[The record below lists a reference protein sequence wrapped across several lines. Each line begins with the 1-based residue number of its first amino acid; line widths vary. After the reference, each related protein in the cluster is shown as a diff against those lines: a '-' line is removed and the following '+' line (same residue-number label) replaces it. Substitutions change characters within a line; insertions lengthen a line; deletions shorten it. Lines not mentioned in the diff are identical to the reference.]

1 VRLILKFQNKMTIV
15 PVVDDEMNNY
25 GEAEWSPQPEE
36 LDRGRLNQLNPSGKI
51 RWSLRQ
57 EIEPGQLAEELAK
70 RLDNASHLLVDRLF
84 SYLSNIPTDESQRI
98 HQNGLTLPASAIGW
112 LSTQMYP
119 RSNEADPLLETQ
131 SEAAWMGASMRDRLA
146 LLKYLLPR
154 ATHLRVTSEEWPP
167 PFRKNTASNRSTDF
181 TGRDVDLS
189 NISVHSGVTM
199 ETSFNVATTPSI
211 QSFLLFYNQ
220 IQNKPRVDLQVFP
233 NLAVL
238 FLDRIPAEWV
248 VNLVSLHDKL
258 KLIRTERGCIF
269 DMTRFLFGDDEDDDD
284 PLSPKS
290 QVLTKLTYMKINY
303 AALGEMS
310 GLRRG
315 NRRQES
321 DDLTANTRIT
331 RPPPLSRLPN
341 LVSLS
346 LAHNEIR
353 TVKTALAGLASLS
366 NLSRLDLA
374 YNQICTMKGA
384 NRLLGNIK
392 TLVLTG
398 NSLTNVVGLEKLY
411 SLETLYLGHN
421 ELGDVA
427 DIAGLGKLP
436 ELMNLFVNDNP
447 FVEKDPVRYRVCVLD
462 LFKST
467 RFYSL
472 LPGATYRQLLQIL
485 PVLDGTPATKRELV
499 GLKSLTFRQALPPIE
514 TPETQ
519 GHAETELDLEPGL
532 ESTPQSAVIIEQSM
546 ATPVIRSRRVTRKS
560 RRGRA
565 VVSDGQPQHQAESNS
580 ALPLKP
586 LELPKIEFSTQDVI
600 ASMALQTEPK
610 HKQVKTRGSVSL
622 EPYEGLTHLSF
633 VSISTVIQDE
643 DSIHNMLTDTDI
655 LLDQAQAAI
664 DAADLFDYHDDETTL
679 LDNYCATSYIPQLR
693 QATDSEPSATLDES
707 ESTQAPRNEAVISES
722 VPTAQVGSKQKT
734 NARWFST
741 SSSNLDEVTPIRGAK
756 SEKQNSSIN
765 PFDDEHQEN
774 ARSLPMNLDFGLKSP
789 STGTDFLPRPSVAFP
804 EGVWEDEIS
813 LPSSLGTDRLSH
825 TDFLSEDRYREAEK
839 ATVYDGPE
847 GYKKLSVVVNLELY
861 FSLFVFPSK
870 PLDASNRFELDEDL
884 SSMAIDASPRIQ
896 LRPVDRKVAHNAT
909 KEALSSTKLANLG
922 ETFKKV
928 WQEDVIACGKS
939 AARRVAPDKKLR
951 RGFHGDPLFLDG
963 SICFTAECRKIIICT
978 SDAAIYLV
986 PGYDPVSMKLV
997 ESSSER
1003 KFPSPIPQEA
1013 LFQNGIWPHALARLP
1028 IETLKRI
1035 TIGFSFQ
1042 RLILHFAPS
1051 SSVERSLLGDALT
1064 FILATSNRIA
1074 TVKLLHHLQDLTKT
1088 ADDLSVGKPK
1098 QDVTI
1103 DNEDKQVLE
1112 ALSAAVAP
1120 YPVDVVIHYQVLQ
1133 QRWKHGDRGTVRRAC
1148 VITDNHIFLLD
1159 EDYVGD
1165 GSESYDAG
1173 GRTLAE
1179 VRYSLIDSAE
1189 LSHIVEVQAA
1199 SVDPQEITIIIRP
1212 QSSFQRNHNWR
1223 LFCRDGTGAE
1233 RLVEDARK
1241 AMASVS
1247 QET

>member
-1 VRLILKFQNKMTIV
+1 MAIV
-15 PVVDDEMNNY
+15 PGDEMNEY
-25 GEAEWSPQPEE
+25 GEAEWSPQNEE
-36 LDRGRLNQLNPSGKI
+36 LDRGRLNQINSSGNM
-51 RWSLRQ
+51 RWSLRN
-57 EIEPGQLAEELAK
+57 EIDPGQLAEELAK
-70 RLDNASHLLVDRLF
+70 RLDNASHLLLDRLF
-84 SYLSNIPTDESQRI
+84 SYLSSIPTEESQRI
-98 HQNGLTLPASAIGW
+98 KQTGLTLPASAIGW
-112 LSTQMYP
+112 LSMQMYP

-131 SEAAWMGASMRDRLA
+131 SEVAWMGASMRDRLA

-167 PFRKNTASNRSTDF
+167 PFRKSNLSNRTTDF

-199 ETSFNVATTPSI
+199 ETSFNVAATPSI

-220 IQNKPRVDLQVFP
+220 MQNKPRIDLQLFP

-248 VNLVSLHDKL
+248 VNLVVLNHTL
-258 KLIRTERGCIF
+258 KLLRTERGSIF
-269 DMTRFLFGDDEDDDD
+269 DMTRFLFGDDESSYH
-284 PLSPKS
+284 PLSQHP
-290 QVLTKLTYMKINY
+290 QVLTKIAYMKINY

-310 GLRRG
+310 GLRGSRMHTP
-315 NRRQES
+315 EI
-321 DDLTANTRIT
+321 LAANTSIV

-366 NLSRLDLA
+366 NLNRLDLA
-374 YNQICTMKGA
+374 YNKISTMKGA

-398 NSLTNVVGLEKLY
+398 NLLSDVVGLEKLY

-421 ELGDVA
+421 QLGDVA

-436 ELMNLFVNDNP
+436 ELMSLFVNGNP
-447 FVEKDPVRYRVCVLD
+447 FVQMDALRYRVRVLD

-499 GLKSLTFRQALPPIE
+499 GLKSLTFRQTLPKLE
-514 TPETQ
+514 APEMQ
-519 GHAETELDLEPGL
+519 GQVERELDLDPGF
-532 ESTPQSAVIIEQSM
+532 ESTLQSPDMIEQST
-546 ATPVIRSRRVTRKS
+546 ATPVIRSRRVTRKA

-565 VVSDGQPQHQAESNS
+565 IVSDGHPQQQADPITM
-580 ALPLKP
+580 LPLKP
-586 LELPKIEFSTQDVI
+586 LDLPKIEFSTQDVI
-600 ASMALQTEPK
+600 ASMALQTKQKLE
-610 HKQVKTRGSVSL
+610 QVKTLGSLSL
-622 EPYEGLTHLSF
+622 GPYEGFSHLSF
-633 VSISTVIQDE
+633 VSASTVVQEE
-643 DSIHNMLTDTDI
+643 DSVHNLLTETDI

-664 DAADLFDYHDDETTL
+664 DATDFFDYDDDETTL
-679 LDNYCATSYIPQLR
+679 LDNYSATSYVPRRKQT
-693 QATDSEPSATLDES
+693 TDSEPGAALDENG
-707 ESTQAPRNEAVISES
+707 STQGPRNDDVISES
-722 VPTAQVGSKQKT
+722 IPTAQVGSKQKT
-734 NARWFST
+734 KARWFST
-741 SSSNLDEVTPIRGAK
+741 SSSTLDEETPMRGVK
-756 SEKQNSSIN
+756 SQRQNTSLN
-765 PFDDEHQEN
+765 PFDDELEEN
-774 ARSLPMNLDFGLKSP
+774 AILSPSKLDFGLKSP
-789 STGTDFLPRPSVAFP
+789 RKGTDFLPRPSVAFP
-804 EGVWEDEIS
+804 EGVWDDEMS
-813 LPSSLGTDRLSH
+813 VQSSLGTDRISRN
-825 TDFLSEDRYREAEK
+825 DFPSEDKYREAEK
-839 ATVYDGPE
+839 ETVYDGPE

-861 FSLFVFPSK
+861 FRLFVFPAK
-870 PLDASNRFELDEDL
+870 ALDASSRFDLDEDL
-884 SSMAIDASPRIQ
+884 SLIAIDASPRIQ
-896 LRPVDRKVAHNAT
+896 LRPIDRNVSHNAI
-909 KEALSSTKLANLG
+909 KEALASTKLANLG

-928 WQEDVIACGKS
+928 WQEDIIACGKS

-951 RGFHGDPLFLDG
+951 RGFHGDPLFHDG
-963 SICFTAECRKIIICT
+963 SICFTAECRKIIVCT
-978 SDAAIYLV
+978 SDVALYLI
-986 PGYDPVSMKLV
+986 PGYDPVSMKFV

-1028 IETLKRI
+1028 IETLQRI

-1042 RLILHFAPS
+1042 RLILHFSPS
-1051 SSVERSLLGDALT
+1051 SGVERSILGDVLT
-1064 FILATSNRIA
+1064 FILATSNRMA

-1088 ADDLSVGKPK
+1088 ADELSVGKPK
-1098 QDVTI
+1098 KDVII

-1120 YPVDVVIHYQVLQ
+1120 CPIDVVIHYQVLH

-1148 VITDNHIFLLD
+1148 VITDSHIFLLD

-1173 GRTLAE
+1173 NRTLAE
-1179 VRYSLIDSAE
+1179 VRYSLINSAA

-1199 SVDPQEITIIIRP
+1199 SIDPQEITIIIRP

-1223 LFCRDGTGAE
+1223 LFCRDGGGAE
-1233 RLVEDARK
+1233 RLVEDVRK
-1241 AMASVS
+1241 AISSVS
-1247 QET
+1247 HEM